1 MFDRFTDRAKKVM
14 NLARQEAQRFNHEYL
29 GTEHI
34 LLGLVQEGSG
44 VAANVLKNMAID
56 LNKIRT
62 EVEKIVKTGPSM
74 VTMGQLPF
82 TPRAKKVLELS
93 MEEASNL
100 GHNYI
105 GTEHLLLGLIKENE
119 GIAAQV
125 LLNLGVK
132 LEDVRE
138 EVLEFLGADTSE
150 EDDDESAIGEGGGGG
165 SGGGKSKT
173 PALDAFGRDLTD
185 LARQGKLDVVI
196 GRNNEIERVI
206 QILSRRTK
214 NNPVLLGEPGVG
226 KTAIVEGLAQR
237 IIDNEVPELLRGKRI
252 VVLDLA
258 LMVAGTKYRG
268 QFEERIKAVMT
279 EVRRV
284 RDVVLFIDELHTL
297 VGAGGAEGA
306 IDASNVLKP
315 ALSRGEI
322 QCIGATTLDEYRKHI
337 EKDGALERRFQSVN
351 VDPPSPEEAVAILMG
366 LRDRYEAHHRVKFT
380 DEALETAVELSTRY
394 INNRFLPDKAID
406 VMDEAG
412 ARVRIKSMIPP
423 PDLKEITSEI
433 ESLDRN
439 KDEAV
444 TAQDFEKAA
453 QIRDQAYQLRK
464 KKEELQKEWRAEQAS
479 KEETGEVDAEVIAET
494 VSKMTGIPLTRL
506 EKAEAERL
514 LQMEG
519 ELAKV
524 VIHQDDA
531 IKAIARSVRRS
542 RSGLKDPR
550 RPMGSFIFLG
560 PSGVGKTYLCKQL
573 AKFMF
578 GDEDAVITMDMS
590 EYMEKHNA
598 SRLVGAPPGY
608 VGYEEGGQLTEK
620 VRRRPYSVVLLDE
633 IEKAHPDVF
642 NMLLQIMEEGPPDRL
657 LRAARRL
664 QERDPDHDLEPGL
677 GAAQVRRRPGLR
689 QGRPGAER
697 GGPAPAHEGRRDER
711 GRAPL
716 PARVPEPRRRA
727 DHLQPAD
734 ARRSAAHHRPAARGR
749 ARSPARARDHRR
761 ARQQG
766 SRLPDRRGL
775 QRGLRRP
782 PAAARDRAPHRGPPG
797 RAAAAQRGQ
806 VLVHHQGH
814 RDRGRQGPALRP
826 GGNPAAAA
834 GARARGAGGRR
845 RRRRRRELSAAP
857 TERRGPPREPRGGPR
872 CFHARS
878 DPVTSASK

>member
-44 VAANVLKNMAID
+44 VAANVLKQLSID
-56 LNKIRT
+56 LDKIRV

-82 TPRAKKVLELS
+82 TPKAKKVLELS
-93 MEEASNL
+93 LEEGSNL

-125 LLNLGVK
+125 LMNLGVK

-138 EVLEFLGADTSE
+138 EVLDFLGAEGAD
-150 EDDDESAIGEGGGGG
+150 EDDDESEISDGPVASG
-165 SGGGKSKT
+165 SNSNSKSKT
-173 PALDAFGRDLTD
+173 PALDSFGRDLTE
-185 LARQGKLDVVI
+185 LAREGKLDAVI
-196 GRNNEIERVI
+196 GRADEIERVI
-206 QILSRRTK
+206 QILARRTK

-226 KTAIVEGLAQR
+226 KTAIVEGLAQG
-237 IIDNEVPELLRGKRI
+237 IINNEVPEILRGKRI

-284 RDVVLFIDELHTL
+284 GDVILFIDELHTL

-351 VDPPSPEEAVAILMG
+351 VDPPTPEQALEILIG
-366 LRDRYEAHHRVKFT
+366 LADRYEAHHRIKYT
-380 DEALETAVELSTRY
+380 KGALEAAVDLSIRY

-406 VMDEAG
+406 VIDEAG
-412 ARVRIKSMIPP
+412 ARVRIKSMVPP
-423 PDLKEITSEI
+423 PDMKELLVEISEL
-433 ESLDRN
+433 EHK
-439 KDEAV
+439 KDQAV
-444 TAQDFEKAA
+444 TDQDFEKAA
-453 QIRDQAYQLRK
+453 KLRDEAYQLKK
-464 KKEELQKEWRAEQAS
+464 KKEEIHNAWREEQAS
-479 KEETGEVDAEVIAET
+479 TESIGEVDEEVIAET

-514 LQMEG
+514 LRMED
-519 ELAKV
+519 ELAEV
-524 VIHQDDA
+524 VINQEEA
-531 IKAIARSVRRS
+531 IKAISRSIRRS
-542 RSGLKDPR
+542 RSGLKDPS
-550 RPMGSFIFLG
+550 RPTGSFIFLG

-573 AKFMF
+573 ANFMF

-642 NMLLQIMEEGPPDRL
+642 NMLLQIMEEGRL
-657 LRAARRL
+657 TDSFGRHVDFRNVILIMTSN
-664 QERDPDHDLEPGL
+664 L
-677 GAAQVRRRPGLR
+677 G
-689 QGRPGAER
+689 
-697 GGPAPAHEGRRDER
+697 
-711 GRAPL
+711 
-716 PARVPEPRRRA
+716 
-727 DHLQPAD
+727 
-734 ARRSAAHHRPAARGR
+734 S
-749 ARSPARARDHRR
+749 
-761 ARQQG
+761 QQMKSG
-766 SRLPDRRGL
+766 SRLGFDRVTKDTENSVEDRRKRMKADVMIEVERHFRPEFLNRLDELVIFNQLGNEDLKSIVHIQL
-775 QRGLRRP
+775 QGIRGRLEERGITLELEESAIEFLISKGFNEDYGARPLRRAIERFIEDP
-782 PAAARDRAPHRGPPG
+782 LAEQILRSEYDEGSIFG
-797 RAAAAQRGQ
+797 
-806 VLVHHQGH
+806 VLQSKDGECL
-814 RDRGRQGPALRP
+814 DF
-826 GGNPAAAA
+826 
-834 GARARGAGGRR
+834 
-845 RRRRRRELSAAP
+845 
-857 TERRGPPREPRGGPR
+857 EPRGTKPKPEET
-872 CFHARS
+872 A
-878 DPVTSASK
+878 PVSTES

>member
-44 VAANVLKNMAID
+44 VAANVLRQMTID
-56 LNKIRT
+56 LNKIRS
-62 EVEKIVKTGPSM
+62 EVEKLVKTGPSM

-119 GIAAQV
+119 GIAAKV
-125 LLNLGVK
+125 LTNLGVK

-138 EVLEFLGADTSE
+138 EVLEFLGAETNDEEEEETTSE
-150 EDDDESAIGEGGGGG
+150 SPVGNQPA
-165 SGGGKSKT
+165 GKSKT
-173 PALDAFGRDLTD
+173 PALDAFGRDLTE
-185 LARQGKLDVVI
+185 LAREGKLDVVI
-196 GRNNEIERVI
+196 GRANEIERVI

-226 KTAIVEGLAQR
+226 KTAIVEGLAQQ
-237 IIDNEVPELLRGKRI
+237 IIANEVPDLLRNKRI

-284 RDVVLFIDELHTL
+284 KDVVLFIDELHTL

-351 VDPPSPEEAVAILMG
+351 VEPPNPNQAFEILKG
-366 LRDRYEAHHRVKFT
+366 LRDRYEAHHRVHYT
-380 DEALETAVELSTRY
+380 DEALRAAVDLATRY

-412 ARVRIKSMIPP
+412 ARVRLKNMVAPP
-423 PDLKEITSEI
+423 NMHELSAQIDEFDRAKE
-433 ESLDRN
+433 
-439 KDEAV
+439 KAV
-444 TAQDFEKAA
+444 AAQEFEKAA
-453 QIRDQAYQLRK
+453 KLRDQAYQLRK
-464 KKEELQKEWRAEQAS
+464 KREEIQTTWRQEQAQKES
-479 KEETGEVDAEVIAET
+479 MGIVDEDVISET

-506 EKAEAERL
+506 EKGEAERL
-514 LQMEG
+514 LQMEA
-519 ELAKV
+519 ELARS
-524 VIHQDDA
+524 VIHQDEA
-531 IKAIARSVRRS
+531 IKSIARSVRRS

-642 NMLLQIMEEGPPDRL
+642 NMLLQIMEEGRLTDSFGRHIDFRNVILIMTSNLGSHLMKAGATLGFATTSAELSSEERTKRMRSDIMFEVERHFRPEFLNRLDEVVLFNPLSKADIERIVLLQLKEVQKRIALAGLELVIEPSAMEFLITKGFHDDYGARPMRRALERFIEDPLAEHL
-657 LRAARRL
+657 LRSTF
-664 QERDPDHDLEPGL
+664 EK
-677 GAAQVRRRPGLR
+677 
-689 QGRPGAER
+689 GRPVVASIEGDKTTAEALTFTQADA
-697 GGPAPAHEGRRDER
+697 GE
-711 GRAPL
+711 
-716 PARVPEPRRRA
+716 PEP
-727 DHLQPAD
+727 
-734 ARRSAAHHRPAARGR
+734 
-749 ARSPARARDHRR
+749 
-761 ARQQG
+761 
-766 SRLPDRRGL
+766 
-775 QRGLRRP
+775 
-782 PAAARDRAPHRGPPG
+782 
-797 RAAAAQRGQ
+797 
-806 VLVHHQGH
+806 VE
-814 RDRGRQGPALRP
+814 
-826 GGNPAAAA
+826 A
-834 GARARGAGGRR
+834 GAGQN
-845 RRRRRRELSAAP
+845 ES
-857 TERRGPPREPRGGPR
+857 
-872 CFHARS
+872 
-878 DPVTSASK
+878 